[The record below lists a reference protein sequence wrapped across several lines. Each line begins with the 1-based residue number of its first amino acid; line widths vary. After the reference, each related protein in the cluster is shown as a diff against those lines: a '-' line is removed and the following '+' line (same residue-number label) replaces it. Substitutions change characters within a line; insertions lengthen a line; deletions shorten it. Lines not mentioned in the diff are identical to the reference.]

1 MAMTLRLT
9 TSETEAL
16 RRRARAERR
25 SMQEIAKRALDEYM
39 DAHDP
44 TAPLDVLLDRQLT
57 RYAGALEELGRW
69 RD

>member
-9 TSETEAL
+9 ANETEAL
-16 RRRARAERR
+16 RRRARAERA
-25 SMQEIAKRALDEYM
+25 SMQEVAKRALEEYI

-44 TAPLDVLLDRQLT
+44 LAPLDVVLDEQLA
-57 RYAGALEELGRW
+57 RYAGALEQLGRW

>member
-16 RRRARAERR
+16 RRRARAEKR
-25 SMQEIAKRALDEYM
+25 SMQEVAKRALGEYIE
-39 DAHDP
+39 AHDP
-44 TAPLDVLLDRQLT
+44 LAPLDAVIDEQLV
-57 RYAGALEELGRW
+57 RFGAAIDELGRW

>member
-16 RRRARAERR
+16 RRRARAEHR
-25 SMQEIAKRALDEYM
+25 SMQEVAKRALDEYL
-39 DAHDP
+39 DAHEP
-44 TAPLDVLLDRQLT
+44 AAPLDLLIDRQLT
-57 RYAGALEELGRW
+57 RYAGAMEQLARW

>member
-25 SMQEIAKRALDEYM
+25 SMQEVAKRALDEYL
-39 DAHDP
+39 DAHDGA
-44 TAPLDVLLDRQLT
+44 APLDVVLDWQLD
-57 RYAGALEELGRW
+57 RYAGALEHLGRW